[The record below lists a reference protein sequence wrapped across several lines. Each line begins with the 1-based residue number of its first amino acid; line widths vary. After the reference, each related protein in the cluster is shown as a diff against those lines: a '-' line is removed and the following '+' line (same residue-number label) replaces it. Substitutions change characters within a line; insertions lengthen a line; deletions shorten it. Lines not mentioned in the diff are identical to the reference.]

1 MWLLSTLFLGPL
13 GLVAYWVSVR
23 RPHHAEE
30 STERVS
36 AVQRALGSATWAA
49 SGNVLGGI
57 GVLALLLYLQD
68 IFGAYLVLQIA
79 ATFLVPFCAGWLI
92 FAVSRWISRSK
103 MGYERAYWRPAFV
116 EVVSTCLVLVGVY
129 PTVNILIGRW
139 LSRWTVP
146 FGFDLTYPPLW
157 GALCL
162 SAIAGTLVAYPFH
175 VWMLRRGMIRWDT
188 EAISEEIA
196 VRELALYVKVA
207 LVVLSFAA
215 MLLAIFL
222 SMQIAQG

>member
-1 MWLLSTLFLGPL
+1 LL
-13 GLVAYWVSVR
+13 AYWISAR
-23 RPHHAEE
+23 QSHHAAE
-30 STERVS
+30 SSRRVS
-36 AVQRALGSATWAA
+36 PVQRALGSATWAA

-68 IFGAYLVLQIA
+68 VFGAYLVLQIA

-92 FAVSRWISRSK
+92 FAVSGWISGSK

-116 EVVSTCLVLVGVY
+116 EVVSTCLVLVGMY
-129 PTVNILIGRW
+129 PTVNILFGRW
-139 LSRWTVP
+139 LSRWTIP

-162 SAIAGTLVAYPFH
+162 GAIAGALVTYPFH
-175 VWMLRRGMIRWDT
+175 LWMLRRGMIRWGSEVAPE
-188 EAISEEIA
+188 EAA
-196 VRELALYVKVA
+196 TRGLAWYVKVA
-207 LVVLSFAA
+207 LVVLSFVA
-215 MLLAIFL
+215 MLGAIFL